1 MPRKKTKEEFLTQ
14 VRAVHG
20 DKYDYSKV
28 DYIGSDAKICV
39 ICPTHGEFWPT
50 ANNHLRG
57 SGCPQCAGRTVT
69 KDDLTCVVNN
79 VQCTK
84 CNRKTASHYFYFVLL
99 LIYS

>member
-1 MPRKKTKEEFLTQ
+1 M
-14 VRAVHG
+14 RAVHG

-57 SGCPQCAGRTVT
+57 SGCPQCVGRTVT
-69 KDDLTCVVNN
+69 KVHWKISRDSWEEVW
-79 VQCTK
+79 
-84 CNRKTASHYFYFVLL
+84 LL
-99 LIYS
+99 KSGIH